1 MKYLFLTCF
10 LAMGTIQAL
19 AVKLPAPIPPS
30 DPATIEA
37 LIALHKTTAKA
48 ERESLSKLQ
57 SSLASSLLFN
67 KKTLEFKDVREV
79 LDTKTGSLYSYVL
92 LTARIAFISKGLVNL
107 TKSYANFTSATT
119 QTLFKKPMTGWYYT
133 EAIRACG
140 REIKAIEPILLR
152 FGAANLDLMSA
163 SMDEKIFLLSTIQGT
178 IEKCQRIMDE
188 AYFYCSYVVQ
198 SGFNRMFLD
207 EIFETKVTDDI
218 AKGIITLYY
227 EV

>member
-1 MKYLFLTCF
+1 MKYLFLILIF
-10 LAMGTIQAL
+10 SLGTIQTL
-19 AVKLPAPIPPS
+19 ASKLPNPIPPS

-37 LIALHKTTAKA
+37 LISLHKATAKA

-57 SSLASSLLFN
+57 TSLATSLLFN
-67 KKTLEFKDVREV
+67 KKTLEFKDVREI

-92 LTARIAFISKGLVNL
+92 LAARIAFISKGLVNL
-107 TKSYANFTSATT
+107 TKTYADFTSSTT
-119 QTLFKKPMTGWYYT
+119 QSLFKKPMTGWYYT

-152 FGAANLDLMSA
+152 FGATSLDLMSA
-163 SMDEKIFLLSTIQGT
+163 SMDEKLFLLSTIAGT

-198 SGFNRMFLD
+198 GGFNRMFLD
-207 EIFETKVTDDI
+207 DIFETSVTDDI